1 MFAYSTIGITAE
13 TLYYFAIAVPYGGPV
28 VLIWTWLASVVFSI
42 CVAASM
48 AEMCS
53 VYPYVGSVYHW
64 SAAYSPSPGIAR
76 PISYVVGMTYFIGCI
91 AYDVAVG
98 YGCS

>member
-1 MFAYSTIGITAE
+1 MTAE
-13 TLYYFAIAVPYGGPV
+13 TYYYFIFAVSMGGPV

-42 CVAASM
+42 CMAAYM

-64 SAAYSPSPGIAR
+64 SAAYSSSPEAAR
-76 PISYVVGMTYFIGCI
+76 PTSYIVGMTYFIGCI
-91 AYDVAVG
+91 IYDTSVG
-98 YGCS
+98 YYCGLYL